1 MQEELTKTYEKSRTF
16 ERKMKEFENESKKLK
31 MQVIKLKLRKGRNEN
46 LNKICKN
53 CSKEY

>member
-31 MQVIKLKLRKGRNEN
+31 MQVIKLKLRKGRIEN